1 MVQVILVLVLSLA
14 LLIAVFALQNQE
26 MVDIRFFFWEISV
39 SKILVILGSALSG
52 ALAVL
57 LAGLFRRRAKE
68 RKPGGKAAAEDAP
81 QKPAG
86 QDAAVKQGPGAAG
99 SEPPDRVPGKKDV

>member
-14 LLIAVFALQNQE
+14 LLIAIFALQNQE
-26 MVDIRFFFWEISV
+26 MVDIKLLFWEISV
-39 SKILVILGSALSG
+39 SKILVILGSALAG

-57 LAGLFRRRAKE
+57 LAGLFRRRARESKS
-68 RKPGGKAAAEDAP
+68 GGKAAADEAM

-86 QDAAVKQGPGAAG
+86 HETAPKKESGAADLA
-99 SEPPDRVPGKKDV
+99 PADRTPGKKDG

>member
-26 MVDIRFFFWEISV
+26 MVDIKFFFWEISV
-39 SKILVILGSALSG
+39 SKILVILGSALAG

-57 LAGLFRRRAKE
+57 LAGLFRRRARENKT
-68 RKPGGKAAAEDAP
+68 GGKDPAAEAKP
-81 QKPAG
+81 KPAG
-86 QDAAVKQGPGAAG
+86 HDAAPKKESGTADLAPA
-99 SEPPDRVPGKKDV
+99 DRTPGKKDG